1 MVFESKGLKM
11 EESKNKDVNAPVEK
25 EQEEIRK
32 DMSNGFNEMA
42 RHEAMIRRME
52 EVKRD
57 SIKIK
62 LLEDMNKELK
72 DIRMMLK
79 SMNER
84 MDKKEDPTN
93 NRYV

>member
-1 MVFESKGLKM
+1 M
-11 EESKNKDVNAPVEK
+11 EEGKKENVSVEK

-32 DMSNGFNEMA
+32 DMSNGFTDMA

-62 LLEDMNKELK
+62 LLEDVSKELK
-72 DIRMMLK
+72 DIRILLK
-79 SMNER
+79 SAIEK
-84 MDKKEDPTN
+84 MDKKENSSN